1 MHSDNFSYMDN
12 LLPLAFKR
20 LGYNVKII
28 SSTIYNNQNDINYKN
43 PGSYYTTEGIL
54 VQRLPFVAKGLEIPI
69 NLRLLKGFYKAIADF
84 SPDYIYH
91 FNITNL
97 SIWYTIRY
105 KKNHPSVILFY
116 DSHAAFYNSGTN
128 SLSRFRYVM
137 LAPLVKQASLVA
149 EKVFYI
155 GYGER
160 NFLEHY
166 YPKII
171 GKMDLFPLADF
182 VLDET
187 DYSKYRNDKRLELQI
202 KQDELLVVHSGK
214 LTKDKKT
221 EEIVYAFLESSQE
234 KMKLVIIGSM
244 DSEVE
249 AIVSPLIEK
258 NKQKITFLDW
268 KNAQELQQYLCAAD
282 IYVQFSVSSTFQT
295 ALCRKCYGI
304 TSNYDNTYGYFPEGI
319 CKFISDRETLK
330 NELIRIG
337 SDFGLINDLR
347 TNSFKWASKN
357 LNYYELIGS
366 KILKYDYTANLDYES
381 ATSESDC

>member
-1 MHSDNFSYMDN
+1 
-12 LLPLAFKR
+12 
-20 LGYNVKII
+20 
-28 SSTIYNNQNDINYKN
+28 
-43 PGSYYTTEGIL
+43 
-54 VQRLPFVAKGLEIPI
+54 
-69 NLRLLKGFYKAIADF
+69 
-84 SPDYIYH
+84 
-91 FNITNL
+91 
-97 SIWYTIRY
+97 
-105 KKNHPSVILFY
+105 
-116 DSHAAFYNSGTN
+116 
-128 SLSRFRYVM
+128 
-137 LAPLVKQASLVA
+137 
-149 EKVFYI
+149 
-155 GYGER
+155 
-160 NFLEHY
+160 
-166 YPKII
+166 
-171 GKMDLFPLADF
+171 MDLFPLADF